1 MFELLVEDVFT
12 PKGRSPIIIA
22 KIIRKDR
29 EISLGD
35 NLYDDDG
42 NEYRVKGFEFLEL
55 SREKYPLS
63 DDLPICLSIDLIGKS
78 KEYFIG
84 KKLINSKQ

>member
-22 KIIRKDR
+22 KIIQKDGV
-29 EISLGD
+29 IGLGD
-35 NLYDDDG
+35 SLYDDDG

-55 SREKYPLS
+55 CREKYPLS
-63 DDLPICLSIDLIGKS
+63 DDSLICLSMEIIGKS

-84 KKLINSKQ
+84 KRLINSKQ